1 MRKLSPEPGAQSM
14 TFLSALLL
22 TLFPAGVIVAALK
35 DATSFTIPNWLS
47 AAVALAF
54 FPAALL
60 LHLPLAVL
68 GACLLMGVVALVCGM
83 GMFAAGWCGGG
94 DAKLLAACALWMGW
108 SAAPV
113 FLMATGIS
121 GGLLATGLI
130 LARKG
135 VIGAYAS
142 ASPGWFGRL
151 MSPDEDLPYGLA
163 IAVGALAAF
172 PSSPLVLSVGSL

>member
-1 MRKLSPEPGAQSM
+1 M
-14 TFLSALLL
+14 TFPYALLL

-35 DATSFTIPNWLS
+35 DATSFTIPNWVS
-47 AAVALAF
+47 GAVALTF

-60 LHLPLAVL
+60 LHLPLAAFGV
-68 GACLLMGVVALVCGM
+68 CLLVGVIALVCGM

-94 DAKLLAACALWMGW
+94 DAKLLAACALWLGW
-108 SAAPV
+108 TGAPV
-113 FLMATGIS
+113 FLLATGVS
-121 GGLLATGLI
+121 GGLLAAGLI

-151 MSPDEDLPYGLA
+151 MKPDADLPYGLA

-172 PSSPLVLSVGSL
+172 PSSALVMSL